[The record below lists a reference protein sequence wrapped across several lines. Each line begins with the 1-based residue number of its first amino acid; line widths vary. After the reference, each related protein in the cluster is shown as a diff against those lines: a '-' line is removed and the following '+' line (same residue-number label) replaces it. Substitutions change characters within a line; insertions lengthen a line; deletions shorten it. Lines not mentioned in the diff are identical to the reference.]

1 MNILYEYYSL
11 CENIIWLK
19 QHDDDNYFDRT
30 HIRSQL
36 AGKFRDEIER
46 RWEGELRPANKYFS
60 KITSP
65 R

>member
-1 MNILYEYYSL
+1 MIIILTL
-11 CENIIWLK
+11 
-19 QHDDDNYFDRT
+19 
-30 HIRSQL
+30 IRSQL

-46 RWEGELRPANKYFS
+46 RSAVELSPANKYFS